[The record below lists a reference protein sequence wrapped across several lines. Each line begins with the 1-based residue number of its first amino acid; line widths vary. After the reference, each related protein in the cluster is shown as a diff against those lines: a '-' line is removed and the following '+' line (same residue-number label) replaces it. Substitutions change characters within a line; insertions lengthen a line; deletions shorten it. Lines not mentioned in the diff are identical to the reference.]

1 MPDRLPA
8 PERLAVVVS
17 FLNEEQHLP
26 ELLTSI
32 AAQTRP
38 PDELLL
44 VDDGSSDGSLRI
56 AQAFEAEHSYAR
68 TLKRPPRASERDRL
82 ATAAELKGFQ
92 WGVDHLEQTPRILA
106 KLDADLRLSAS
117 LFLTIERAFA
127 ADPRL
132 GIAGSYLAVEDRT
145 GSLRREYHPPDHIRG
160 ANKFYRWGC
169 YQQIQPLEAHL
180 GWDTVDE
187 LKARMRGWATRSLEL
202 PDGDPVHL
210 RPTGLHDGRLRA
222 CRRWGACAWGFG
234 QHPAIVVAGGI
245 LRFAHKPYV
254 LGGLNYMLGWAIA
267 AMRRAPRA
275 DANVRAFVAREKA
288 RVARDHLRHPARTLV
303 PRFSPSRQVPR
314 PGRESPPQF
323 SHRSTGD

>member
-1 MPDRLPA
+1 MRDQPPA
-8 PERLAVVVS
+8 PVRLAVVVS
-17 FLNEEQHLP
+17 FLNEERHLP
-26 ELLTSI
+26 ELLDSI
-32 AAQTRP
+32 AAQTRL

-44 VDDGSSDGSLRI
+44 VDDGSSDRSLEI

-68 TLKRPPRASERDRL
+68 TLKRPPRTSERDRL

-92 WGVDHLEQTPRILA
+92 WGVEHLEQPPEIVA
-106 KLDADLRLSAS
+106 KLDADLRLSPS
-117 LFLTIERAFA
+117 LFSTMERAFA

-132 GIAGSYLAVEDRT
+132 GMAGSYLAVEDRS

-160 ANKFYRWGC
+160 ANKFYRWRC

-187 LKARMRGWATRSLEL
+187 LKARMGGWATRSLEL

-222 CRRWGACAWGFG
+222 RRRWGACAWGFG
-234 QHPAIVVAGGI
+234 QHPAIVLGGGI
-245 LRFAHKPYV
+245 VRFADKPYV

-275 DANVRAFVAREKA
+275 EADVRAFVAGEKGRA
-288 RVARDHLRHPARTLV
+288 ARDHLRHPVGTLL
-303 PRFSPSRQVPR
+303 PRFLPSRRAP
-314 PGRESPPQF
+314 PEPPPHASGR
-323 SHRSTGD
+323 